1 MSTDDFAETGLA
13 GAATVRRSAPPW
25 WSGPGVRVVAL
36 TAAMATVAALVQ
48 ITVLGGYAWSYPKD
62 VMMMGVLMPMSVA
75 SEGLAVHIRV
85 RRGGHAVSLSE
96 IPVVLG
102 LIFTGPLVLLLS
114 RVVGG
119 AIGLILLRRQ
129 RGIKLAFNVAMLG
142 LHTTIGVAVF
152 HALAGTPGT
161 LGPREWLAAFAAMVV
176 VEVLGSVLITA
187 AIAFHDDPGEWRRLP
202 RTATREVPFVVVTTS
217 IALASALVVQRDLRA
232 VTLLAV
238 VFSVT
243 FLAYRAYVRQSQGH
257 AQVES
262 LYAFTRALHGS
273 VSRGDTIR
281 TLLDQVRDQMRAE
294 IAAILIFDRPSETWT
309 RTRMANHGEIETHS
323 LSRAAASAWWAP
335 AARGQPVL
343 VRADS
348 GRAGQVADTPGD
360 GIAVPVAIGD
370 AGTAVLLVA
379 DSLPDLPT
387 FDEEQVRLFQALANH
402 AGVSLANAGLLDQ
415 LRTEVRDKEHL
426 AMHDPLTDL
435 PNRRRFLQL
444 LETSLSTPGTGVTAV
459 MLMDLD
465 RFKEVN
471 DALGHDTGDA
481 LLRHVAERLRSHL
494 TGRGVIA
501 RLGGDEFAVLLS
513 GLAST
518 EEAVAVG
525 KDLARAMDTPV
536 PINQLNVNAR
546 ASIGI
551 ACGPDHGDAAATLLQ
566 RADVA
571 MYAAKKAHS
580 GVRLYQP
587 RDDKNTAQRL
597 ALIGELAE
605 AIERRDLLLHFQPKM
620 EPGSGTVTGAEAL
633 ARWHHSRHGTIPP
646 DVFIPL
652 AEHSGLIRPLTIHI
666 LEVALRRCAAWQR
679 AGHDLQ
685 VAVNL
690 SPNGLLDTT
699 LPEVVTRLLGQ
710 TGVAASALTL
720 EITESTI
727 MADPTGAVVTLQGL
741 RAVGVKLSIDDF
753 GTGHSSLSRLR
764 ELPIQEVKIDKSFVQ
779 RLAADPR
786 DRAVVRSVVQLGHAL
801 DLQVV
806 AEGVEDA
813 ATVEHLAAEGCD
825 LIQGYFISPPLPA
838 TQFDTWLAGR
848 PTRPANTSPAG
859 LHA

>member
-1 MSTDDFAETGLA
+1 MSTGDLAETNR
-13 GAATVRRSAPPW
+13 AATSVGRSTPPW
-25 WSGPGVRVVAL
+25 WSRPGVRVVAL
-36 TAAMATVAALVQ
+36 TAAMAIGAALVQ
-48 ITVLGGYAWSYPKD
+48 ITVLGGHAWSYPYD
-62 VMMMGVLMPMSVA
+62 VVMTGVLLAMSVA
-75 SEGLAVHIRV
+75 SEGLAVHVRV

-102 LIFTGPLVLLLS
+102 LIFAGPLVLLAS

-119 AIGLILLRRQ
+119 GAGLILLRRQ
-129 RGIKLAFNVAMLG
+129 RGTKLAFNVAMLG
-142 LHTTIGVAVF
+142 LHTTVGAAVF
-152 HALAGTPGT
+152 HALAGGPGA
-161 LGPREWLAAFAAMVV
+161 LGPREWFAAYTAMVV
-176 VEVLGSVLITA
+176 VEVLGSMLITA
-187 AIAFHDDPGEWRRLP
+187 AIALHDDPGEWRRLP
-202 RTATREVPFVVVTTS
+202 GTALREVPFVAVTTS

-232 VTLLAV
+232 VMLLAV

-243 FLAYRAYVRQSQGH
+243 FLAYRGYVRQSQGH

-273 VSRGDTIR
+273 VSRGDTVR

-309 RTRMANHGEIETHS
+309 RTRMSHNREIETRS
-323 LSRAAASAWWAP
+323 LSRAAASAWWGP

-343 VRADS
+343 VRADD
-348 GRAGQVADTPGD
+348 GRAERVADTPGD

-387 FDEEQVRLFQALANH
+387 FDGEQVRLFQALANH
-402 AGVSLANAGLLDQ
+402 AGVSLANAGLLDR

-444 LETSLSTPGTGVTAV
+444 LGASLAAPGSGVTAV

-471 DALGHDTGDA
+471 DALGHDIGDA

-494 TGRGVIA
+494 ADRGVIA
-501 RLGGDEFAVLLS
+501 RLGGDEFAVHLS

-525 KDLARAMDTPV
+525 RDLARAMDP
-536 PINQLNVNAR
+536 PISINQLNINAR

-551 ACGPDHGDAAATLLQ
+551 ACGPEHGNAAATLLQ

-571 MYAAKKAHS
+571 MYAAKQTHS
-580 GVRLYQP
+580 GVRVYQP
-587 RDDKNTAQRL
+587 SDDKNTAQRL
-597 ALIGELAE
+597 ALIGDLAQ
-605 AIERRDLLLHFQPKM
+605 AIERRDLLVYFQPKL
-620 EPGSGTVTGAEAL
+620 EPGTGIVTGAEAL
-633 ARWHHSRHGTIPP
+633 ARWHHREHGTIPP
-646 DVFIPL
+646 DIFIPL

-679 AGHDLQ
+679 NGHDLQ

-690 SPNGLLDTT
+690 SPNGLLDPA
-699 LPEVVTRLLGQ
+699 LPEAVTRLLGQ

-727 MADPTGAVVTLQGL
+727 MADATGSVATLEGL
-741 RAVGVKLSIDDF
+741 RTVGVKLSIDDF

-764 ELPIQEVKIDKSFVQ
+764 ELPIDEVKIDRSFVQ
-779 RLAADPR
+779 RLAADDR

-813 ATVEHLAAEGCD
+813 TTVEHLASEGCD
-825 LIQGYFISPPLPA
+825 LIQGYFISPPLPPDE
-838 TQFDTWLAGR
+838 FEIWLADR
-848 PTRPANTSPAG
+848 RTRPVAVVG
-859 LHA
+859 WE